1 MDTILDVIII
11 GEGPA
16 GLTAAIYA
24 KRAQLSTLLIERFGA
39 GGQILNTYEVDN
51 YPGLPGI
58 SGFDLGMKMSEH
70 ADKFEVERISAEV
83 LEVVDQ
89 GSIKI
94 VKTDDAEYKAY
105 TVIIATGNSPRLLGV
120 PGEEEL
126 TGCGVSYCATCD
138 GAFFKK
144 RTVAV
149 VGGGDVA
156 VEDAIFLARGCE
168 KVYLI
173 HRRDELRA
181 AKMLQSALFEL
192 DNVEVIWNSVV
203 ESINGEDNVESVV
216 IRNTQDNT
224 VSNLEVAGVFV
235 ATGNTP
241 NLPVLPGV
249 EQDSAGYIKADETCV
264 TNVPGIYAAGDIR
277 SKKLRQVSTAVADG
291 ANAVY
296 SVEAYLVGLTKNQ

>member
-1 MDTILDVIII
+1 MNEIYDLIII

-24 KRAQLSTLLIERFGA
+24 KRAELKVLLIERYSA

-58 SGFDLGMKMSEH
+58 SGFDLAMKMSEH
-70 ADKFEVERISAEV
+70 ADKFSVERVNAEVESVNFDDVVKVINTDSGSYSAY
-83 LEVVDQ
+83 
-89 GSIKI
+89 S
-94 VKTDDAEYKAY
+94 
-105 TVIIATGNSPRLLGV
+105 VILATGNSPRKLEV
-120 PGEEEL
+120 SGEEEL

-144 RTVAV
+144 KAVAV

-156 VEDAIFLARGCE
+156 VEDAIFLARICS

-181 AKMLQSALFEL
+181 AKILQTALFQY
-192 DNVEVIWNSVV
+192 DNVEAVWDSVV
-203 ESINGEDNVESVV
+203 EEIKGEDLVECIRVKNVK
-216 IRNTQDNT
+216 DNT
-224 VSNLEVAGVFV
+224 TSELAVSGIFV

-241 NLPVLPGV
+241 NASFLEKINIDRNSNGYIIADESCATSIPGV
-249 EQDSAGYIKADETCV
+249 FVC
-264 TNVPGIYAAGDIR
+264 GDLR
-277 SKKLRQVSTAVADG
+277 DKKLRQVSTAVADG
-291 ANAVY
+291 ANGVY
-296 SVEAYLVGLTKNQ
+296 SVQEYLMRLTK

>member
-1 MDTILDVIII
+1 MDKIYDVIIV

-24 KRAQLSTLLIERFGA
+24 KRAQLDTLMLERFGA

-58 SGFDLGMKMSEH
+58 SGMDLGTKMSEH
-70 ADKFEVERISAEV
+70 ADKFAPERRFAEV
-83 LEVVDQ
+83 LNVSLNDD
-89 GSIKI
+89 IKTI
-94 VKTDDAEYKAY
+94 VTDDGTYNAR
-105 TVIIATGNSPRLLGV
+105 TVIFATGNSPRKLGV
-120 PGEEEL
+120 EGEEEL

-138 GAFFKK
+138 GAFFRKK
-144 RTVAV
+144 TVAV

-181 AKMLQSALFEL
+181 AKILQSSLFEL
-192 DNVEVIWNSVV
+192 SNIEVIWDSVV
-203 ESINGEDNVESVV
+203 TKINGEDNVES
-216 IRNTQDNT
+216 IT
-224 VSNLEVAGVFV
+224 VKNVKSDEEMNLEVAGIFI

-241 NLPVLPGV
+241 NLPTETGLAL
-249 EQDSAGYIKADETCV
+249 DDAGYIIADESCK
-264 TNVPGIYAAGDIR
+264 TNISGVYAAGDIR
-277 SKKLRQVSTAVADG
+277 TKRVRQVSTAVADG

-296 SVEAYLVGLTKNQ
+296 SVSEYLISNK

>member
-1 MDTILDVIII
+1 MDKIYDVIII

-24 KRAQLSTLLIERFGA
+24 KRAQLDTLIIERFGA

-58 SGFDLGMKMSEH
+58 SGFDLGIKMSEH
-70 ADKFEVERISAEV
+70 ADKFAPDRISAEV
-83 LEVVDQ
+83 ISVEALDNIKTVV
-89 GSIKI
+89 
-94 VKTDDAEYKAY
+94 TDGGEYKCH
-105 TVIIATGNSPRLLGV
+105 TIIFATGNSPRKLGV
-120 PGEEEL
+120 DNEEEL

-156 VEDAIFLARGCE
+156 VEDAIFLARACE

-181 AKMLQSALFEL
+181 AKILQKSLFEL
-192 DNVEVIWNSVV
+192 SNVEVIWDSVV
-203 ESINGEDNVESVV
+203 TKINGEDCVESISIKNVK
-216 IRNTQDNT
+216 DET
-224 VSNLEVAGVFV
+224 VSQLEVAGLFI

-241 NLPVLPGV
+241 NMPNITGLEMNESGYIIADESCKTNIPGV
-249 EQDSAGYIKADETCV
+249 F
-264 TNVPGIYAAGDIR
+264 AAGDIR
-277 SKKLRQVSTAVADG
+277 TKRVRQVSTAVADG
-291 ANAVY
+291 ANAIY
-296 SVEAYLVGLTKNQ
+296 SVSEYLIESRA